1 MKSTGK
7 IIRSLFPSNNYG
19 WMALLF
25 FLLLLPNFVVMFRSS
40 DLVGDV
46 PKQAAYLI
54 FSCLILVIPALLFKA
69 KTYFTLLSLFL
80 ILSPIEIG
88 HILLNKMPVSIGL
101 MSAILNTNNQEA
113 FELIYSLKGYV
124 IFFFLILILYYWVL
138 FTRIENKPI
147 FTAQGKI
154 LVFTLFALFN
164 IALWMMMWKMADYT
178 DGAIYRLRA
187 ANSNFSMKYKKVYPC
202 DLIAA
207 TAEVIAMEREID
219 KMQEQLKDFS
229 FHAERQDTIAE
240 KEIYVLV
247 IGESGRYGNYSLN
260 GYPRPTSPLLDKQE
274 NLVSYSKALTTSNLT
289 NIAIQQLLTRATPD
303 KPDVA
308 YKEKA
313 LPDAFME
320 CGFNT
325 AWLASQSSSDRFVKR
340 ITAGMDY
347 TFFSTTDF
355 DSADNY
361 DGKLL
366 PHLDSVLSLD
376 KQKQLIIIHTLGSHF
391 RYNARYPESFCRFT
405 PSLHENTGYD
415 VVSPSNKEALVNSYD
430 NSISYTDYVL
440 HEIIRKVDDE
450 KAISAVIYISDHAE
464 NLYDDERNMAVH
476 GNTEPS
482 IYELHVPLFIW
493 TSTTYRN
500 VRPGKTEAI
509 ENHKEKKVSTS
520 NLLHSF
526 LDIADISYPEED
538 SKQSFASQEFREDS
552 VWYILTPD
560 KRLIKK
566 SDL

>member
-1 MKSTGK
+1 MKRIGK
-7 IIRSLFPSNNYG
+7 MIRSLFPSNKYG
-19 WMALLF
+19 WMTLLF
-25 FLLLLPNFVVMFRSS
+25 FLLLLPNLAVMFRSS
-40 DLVGDV
+40 DLMGDI
-46 PKQAAYLI
+46 PKQAAYLF
-54 FSCLILVIPALLFKA
+54 FSCLILIVPALLFKA
-69 KTYFTLLSLFL
+69 KLYFSLSGLFL

-88 HILLNKMPVSIGL
+88 HVLLNKMPISIGL

-124 IFFFLILILYYWVL
+124 IFFLLILILYYWVL

-147 FTAQGKI
+147 FTVKGKI
-154 LVFTLFALFN
+154 VVFSLFAIFN
-164 IALWMMMWKMADYT
+164 IALWGMMWKMVDYT
-178 DGAIYRLRA
+178 DGAIYRMRA
-187 ANSNFSMKYKKVYPC
+187 TNSSFLMKYKKIYPC

-207 TAEVIAMEREID
+207 TAEVFAMEREID
-219 KMQEQLKDFS
+219 RMQEQLKDFS
-229 FHAERQDTIAE
+229 FRAEQQDTIPG

-260 GYPRPTSPLLDKQE
+260 GYNRPTSPLLDKQE
-274 NLVSYSKALTTSNLT
+274 NLVSYSKVLTTSNLT
-289 NIAIQQLLTRATPD
+289 NIAIQQILTRATPD
-303 KPDVA
+303 NPNIA

-313 LPDAFME
+313 LPDAFIE

-340 ITAGMDY
+340 ITADMDY

-366 PHLDSVLSLD
+366 PHLDSVLSRN
-376 KQKQLIIIHTLGSHF
+376 KQKQLIVIHTLGSHF

-415 VVSPSNKEALVNSYD
+415 VVSPSNKEVLVNSYD
-430 NSISYTDYVL
+430 NSICYTDYVL
-440 HEIIRKVDDE
+440 NEIIRKVDDE
-450 KAISAVIYISDHAE
+450 KAVSAVVYLSDHAE
-464 NLYDDERNMAVH
+464 NLYDDERNLAVH

-482 IYELHVPLFIW
+482 IYELHIPLFIW
-493 TSTTYRN
+493 TSAAYRN
-500 VRPGKTEAI
+500 ARPEKAEAI

-520 NLLHSF
+520 NLFHSF
-526 LDIADISYPEED
+526 LDIAGISYPEENRE
-538 SKQSFASQEFREDS
+538 QSFASPEFREDS

>member
-1 MKSTGK
+1 MKRIGK
-7 IIRSLFPSNNYG
+7 MIRSLFPSNKYR
-19 WMALLF
+19 WMTLLF
-25 FLLLLPNFVVMFRSS
+25 FLLLLPNLAVMFRSS
-40 DLVGDV
+40 DLMGDI
-46 PKQAAYLI
+46 PKQAAYLF
-54 FSCLILVIPALLFKA
+54 FSCLILIVPALLFKA
-69 KTYFTLLSLFL
+69 KRYFSLSGLFL

-88 HILLNKMPVSIGL
+88 HVLLNKMPISIGL

-124 IFFFLILILYYWVL
+124 IFFLLILILYYWVL

-147 FTAQGKI
+147 FTVKGKI
-154 LVFTLFALFN
+154 VVFSLFAIFN
-164 IALWMMMWKMADYT
+164 IALWGMMWKMVDYT
-178 DGAIYRLRA
+178 DGAIYRMRA
-187 ANSNFSMKYKKVYPC
+187 TNSSFLMKYKKIYPC

-207 TAEVIAMEREID
+207 TAEVFAMEREID
-219 KMQEQLKDFS
+219 RMQEQLKDFS
-229 FHAERQDTIAE
+229 FRAEQQDTIPG

-260 GYPRPTSPLLDKQE
+260 GYNRPTSPLLDKQE
-274 NLVSYSKALTTSNLT
+274 NLVSYSKVLTTSNLT
-289 NIAIQQLLTRATPD
+289 NIAIQQILTRATPD
-303 KPDVA
+303 NPDIA

-313 LPDAFME
+313 LSDAFIE

-340 ITAGMDY
+340 ITADMDY

-366 PHLDSVLSLD
+366 PHLDSVLSRN
-376 KQKQLIIIHTLGSHF
+376 KQKQLIVIHTLGSHF

-415 VVSPSNKEALVNSYD
+415 VVSPSNKEVLVNSYD
-430 NSISYTDYVL
+430 NSICYTDYVL
-440 HEIIRKVDDE
+440 NEIIRKVDDE
-450 KAISAVIYISDHAE
+450 KAVSAVVYLSDHAE
-464 NLYDDERNMAVH
+464 NLYDDERNLAVH

-482 IYELHVPLFIW
+482 IYELHIPLFIW
-493 TSTTYRN
+493 TSAAYRN
-500 VRPGKTEAI
+500 ARPEKAEAI

-520 NLLHSF
+520 NLFHSF
-526 LDIADISYPEED
+526 LDIAGISYPEENRE
-538 SKQSFASQEFREDS
+538 QSFASPEFREDS

>member
-1 MKSTGK
+1 MKRIGK
-7 IIRSLFPSNNYG
+7 MIRSLFPSNKYG
-19 WMALLF
+19 WMTLLF
-25 FLLLLPNFVVMFRSS
+25 FLLLLPNLAVMFRSS
-40 DLVGDV
+40 DLMGDI
-46 PKQAAYLI
+46 PKQAAYLF
-54 FSCLILVIPALLFKA
+54 FSCLILIVPALLFKA
-69 KTYFTLLSLFL
+69 KLYFSLSGLFL

-88 HILLNKMPVSIGL
+88 HVLLNKMPISIGL

-124 IFFFLILILYYWVL
+124 IFFLLILILYYWVL

-147 FTAQGKI
+147 FTVKGKI
-154 LVFTLFALFN
+154 VVFSLFAIFN
-164 IALWMMMWKMADYT
+164 IALWGMMWKMVDYT
-178 DGAIYRLRA
+178 DGAIYRMRA
-187 ANSNFSMKYKKVYPC
+187 TNSSFLMKYKKIYPC

-207 TAEVIAMEREID
+207 TAEVFAMEREID
-219 KMQEQLKDFS
+219 RMQEQLKDFS
-229 FHAERQDTIAE
+229 FRAEQQDTIPG

-260 GYPRPTSPLLDKQE
+260 GYNRPTSPLLDKQE
-274 NLVSYSKALTTSNLT
+274 NLVSYSKVLTTSNLT
-289 NIAIQQLLTRATPD
+289 NIAIQQILTRATPD
-303 KPDVA
+303 NPDIA

-313 LPDAFME
+313 LPDAFIE

-340 ITAGMDY
+340 ITADMDY

-366 PHLDSVLSLD
+366 PHLDSVLSRN
-376 KQKQLIIIHTLGSHF
+376 KQKQLIVIHTLGSHF

-415 VVSPSNKEALVNSYD
+415 VVSPSNKEVLVNSYD
-430 NSISYTDYVL
+430 NSICYTDYVL
-440 HEIIRKVDDE
+440 NEIIRKVDDE
-450 KAISAVIYISDHAE
+450 KAVSAVVYLSDHAE
-464 NLYDDERNMAVH
+464 NLYDDERNLAVH

-482 IYELHVPLFIW
+482 IYELHIPLFIW
-493 TSTTYRN
+493 TSAAYRN
-500 VRPGKTEAI
+500 ARPEKAEAI

-520 NLLHSF
+520 NLFHSF
-526 LDIADISYPEED
+526 LDIAGISYPEENRE
-538 SKQSFASQEFREDS
+538 QSFASPEFREDS

>member
-1 MKSTGK
+1 MKRIGK
-7 IIRSLFPSNNYG
+7 MIRSLFPSNKYG
-19 WMALLF
+19 WMTLLF
-25 FLLLLPNFVVMFRSS
+25 FLLLLPNLAVMFRSS
-40 DLVGDV
+40 DLMGDI
-46 PKQAAYLI
+46 PKQAAYLF
-54 FSCLILVIPALLFKA
+54 FSCLILIVPALLFKA
-69 KTYFTLLSLFL
+69 KLYFSLSGLFL

-88 HILLNKMPVSIGL
+88 HVLLNKMPISIGL

-124 IFFFLILILYYWVL
+124 IFFLLILILYYWVL

-147 FTAQGKI
+147 FTVKGKI
-154 LVFTLFALFN
+154 VVFSLFAIFN
-164 IALWMMMWKMADYT
+164 IALWGMMWKMVDYT
-178 DGAIYRLRA
+178 DGAIYRMRA
-187 ANSNFSMKYKKVYPC
+187 TNSSFLMKYKKIYPC

-207 TAEVIAMEREID
+207 TAEVFAMEREID
-219 KMQEQLKDFS
+219 RMQEQLKDFS
-229 FHAERQDTIAE
+229 FQAEQQDTIPG

-260 GYPRPTSPLLDKQE
+260 GYNRPTSPLLDKQE
-274 NLVSYSKALTTSNLT
+274 NLVSYSKVLTTSNLT
-289 NIAIQQLLTRATPD
+289 NIAIQQILTRATPD
-303 KPDVA
+303 NPDIA

-313 LPDAFME
+313 LPDAFIE

-340 ITAGMDY
+340 ITADMDY

-366 PHLDSVLSLD
+366 PHLDSVLSRN
-376 KQKQLIIIHTLGSHF
+376 KQKQLIVIHTLGSHF

-415 VVSPSNKEALVNSYD
+415 VVSPSNKEVLVNSYD
-430 NSISYTDYVL
+430 NSICYTDYVL
-440 HEIIRKVDDE
+440 NEIIRKVDDE
-450 KAISAVIYISDHAE
+450 KAVSAIVYLSDHAE
-464 NLYDDERNMAVH
+464 NLYDDERNLAVH

-482 IYELHVPLFIW
+482 IYELHIPLFIW
-493 TSTTYRN
+493 TSAAYRN
-500 VRPGKTEAI
+500 ARPEKAEAI

-520 NLLHSF
+520 NLFHSF
-526 LDIADISYPEED
+526 LDIAGISYPEENRE
-538 SKQSFASQEFREDS
+538 QSFASPEFREDS

>member
-1 MKSTGK
+1 MKRIGK
-7 IIRSLFPSNNYG
+7 MIRSLFPSNKYG
-19 WMALLF
+19 WMTLLF
-25 FLLLLPNFVVMFRSS
+25 FLLLLPNLAVMFRSS
-40 DLVGDV
+40 DLMGDI
-46 PKQAAYLI
+46 PKQAAYLF
-54 FSCLILVIPALLFKA
+54 FSCLILIVPALLFKA
-69 KTYFTLLSLFL
+69 KLYFSLSGLFL

-88 HILLNKMPVSIGL
+88 HVLLNKMPISIGL

-124 IFFFLILILYYWVL
+124 IFFLLILILYYWVL

-147 FTAQGKI
+147 FTVKGKI
-154 LVFTLFALFN
+154 VVFSLFTIFN
-164 IALWMMMWKMADYT
+164 IALWGMMWKMVDYT
-178 DGAIYRLRA
+178 DGAIYRMRA
-187 ANSNFSMKYKKVYPC
+187 TNSSFLMKYKKIYPC

-207 TAEVIAMEREID
+207 TAEVFAMEREID
-219 KMQEQLKDFS
+219 RMQEQLKDFS
-229 FHAERQDTIAE
+229 FRAEQQDTIPG

-260 GYPRPTSPLLDKQE
+260 GYNRPTSPLLDKQE
-274 NLVSYSKALTTSNLT
+274 NLVSYSKVLTTSNLT
-289 NIAIQQLLTRATPD
+289 NIAIQQILTRATPD
-303 KPDVA
+303 NPDIA

-313 LPDAFME
+313 LPDAFIE
-320 CGFNT
+320 CSFNT

-340 ITAGMDY
+340 ITADMDY

-361 DGKLL
+361 DEKLL
-366 PHLDSVLSLD
+366 PHLDSVLSRN
-376 KQKQLIIIHTLGSHF
+376 KQKQLIVIHTLGSHF

-415 VVSPSNKEALVNSYD
+415 VVSPSNKEVLVNSYD
-430 NSISYTDYVL
+430 NSICYTDYVL
-440 HEIIRKVDDE
+440 NEIIRKVDDE
-450 KAISAVIYISDHAE
+450 KAVSAVVYLSDHAE
-464 NLYDDERNMAVH
+464 NLYDDERNLAVH

-482 IYELHVPLFIW
+482 IYELHIPLFIW
-493 TSTTYRN
+493 TSAAYRN
-500 VRPGKTEAI
+500 ARPEKAEAI

-520 NLLHSF
+520 NLFHSF
-526 LDIADISYPEED
+526 LDIAGISYPEENRE
-538 SKQSFASQEFREDS
+538 QSFASPEFREDS

>member
-1 MKSTGK
+1 MKRIGK
-7 IIRSLFPSNNYG
+7 MIRSLFPSNKYG
-19 WMALLF
+19 WMTLLF
-25 FLLLLPNFVVMFRSS
+25 FLLLLPNLAVMFRSS
-40 DLVGDV
+40 DLMGDI
-46 PKQAAYLI
+46 PKQAAYLF
-54 FSCLILVIPALLFKA
+54 FSCLILIVPALLFKA
-69 KTYFTLLSLFL
+69 KLYFSLSGLFL

-88 HILLNKMPVSIGL
+88 HVLLNKMPISIGL

-124 IFFFLILILYYWVL
+124 IFFLLILILYYWVL

-147 FTAQGKI
+147 FTVKGKI
-154 LVFTLFALFN
+154 VVFSLFAIFN
-164 IALWMMMWKMADYT
+164 IALWGMMWKMVDYT
-178 DGAIYRLRA
+178 DGAIYRMRA
-187 ANSNFSMKYKKVYPC
+187 TNSSFLMKYKKIYPC

-207 TAEVIAMEREID
+207 TAEVFAMEREID
-219 KMQEQLKDFS
+219 RMQEQLKDFS
-229 FHAERQDTIAE
+229 FRAEQQDTIPG

-260 GYPRPTSPLLDKQE
+260 GYNRPTSPLLDKQE
-274 NLVSYSKALTTSNLT
+274 NLVSYSKVLTTSNLT
-289 NIAIQQLLTRATPD
+289 NIAIQQILTRATPD
-303 KPDVA
+303 NPDIA

-313 LPDAFME
+313 LSDAFIE

-340 ITAGMDY
+340 ITADMDY

-366 PHLDSVLSLD
+366 PHLDSVLSRN
-376 KQKQLIIIHTLGSHF
+376 KQKQLIVIHTLGSHF

-415 VVSPSNKEALVNSYD
+415 VVSPSNKEVLVNSYD
-430 NSISYTDYVL
+430 NSICYTDYVL
-440 HEIIRKVDDE
+440 NEIIRKVDDE
-450 KAISAVIYISDHAE
+450 KAVSAVVYLSDHAE
-464 NLYDDERNMAVH
+464 NLYDDERNLAVH

-482 IYELHVPLFIW
+482 IYELHIPLFIW
-493 TSTTYRN
+493 TSAAYRN
-500 VRPGKTEAI
+500 ARPEKAEAI

-520 NLLHSF
+520 NLFHSF
-526 LDIADISYPEED
+526 LDIAGISYPEENRE
-538 SKQSFASQEFREDS
+538 QSFASPEFREDS

>member
-1 MKSTGK
+1 MKRIGK
-7 IIRSLFPSNNYG
+7 MIRSLFPSNKYR
-19 WMALLF
+19 WMTLLF
-25 FLLLLPNFVVMFRSS
+25 FLLLLPNLAVMFRSS
-40 DLVGDV
+40 DVMGDI
-46 PKQAAYLI
+46 PKQAAYLF
-54 FSCLILVIPALLFKA
+54 FSCLILIVPALLFKA
-69 KTYFTLLSLFL
+69 KLYFSLSGLFL

-88 HILLNKMPVSIGL
+88 HVLLNKMPISIGL

-124 IFFFLILILYYWVL
+124 IFFLLILILYYWVL

-147 FTAQGKI
+147 FTVKGKI
-154 LVFTLFALFN
+154 VVFSLFAIFN
-164 IALWMMMWKMADYT
+164 IALWGMMWKMVDYT
-178 DGAIYRLRA
+178 DGAIYRMRA
-187 ANSNFSMKYKKVYPC
+187 TNSSFLMKYKKIYPC

-207 TAEVIAMEREID
+207 TAEVFAMEREID
-219 KMQEQLKDFS
+219 RMQEQLKDFS
-229 FHAERQDTIAE
+229 FRAEQQDTIPG

-260 GYPRPTSPLLDKQE
+260 GYNRPTSPLLDKQE
-274 NLVSYSKALTTSNLT
+274 NLVSYSKVLTTSNLT
-289 NIAIQQLLTRATPD
+289 NIAIQQILTRATPD
-303 KPDVA
+303 NPDIA

-313 LPDAFME
+313 LSDAFIE

-340 ITAGMDY
+340 ITADMDY

-366 PHLDSVLSLD
+366 PHLDSVLSRN
-376 KQKQLIIIHTLGSHF
+376 KQKQLIVIHTLGSHF

-415 VVSPSNKEALVNSYD
+415 VVSPSNKEVLVNSYD
-430 NSISYTDYVL
+430 NSICYTDYVL
-440 HEIIRKVDDE
+440 NEIIRKVDDE
-450 KAISAVIYISDHAE
+450 KAVSAVVYLSDHAE
-464 NLYDDERNMAVH
+464 NLYDDERNLAVH

-482 IYELHVPLFIW
+482 IYELHIPLFIW
-493 TSTTYRN
+493 TSAAYRN
-500 VRPGKTEAI
+500 ARPEKAEAI

-520 NLLHSF
+520 NLFHSF
-526 LDIADISYPEED
+526 LDIAGISYPEENRE
-538 SKQSFASQEFREDS
+538 QSFASPEFREDS

>member
-1 MKSTGK
+1 MKQIGK
-7 IIRSLFPSNNYG
+7 IIRVLFPSNNYG
-19 WMALLF
+19 WMLLLF
-25 FLLLLPNFVVMFRSS
+25 FLLLLPNFVVTFRSS
-40 DLVGDV
+40 DLAGDTM
-46 PKQAAYLI
+46 KQIAYLF
-54 FSCLILVIPALLFKA
+54 FSCLILFVPALLFNA
-69 KTYFTLLSLFL
+69 KTYFALSSIFLLF
-80 ILSPIEIG
+80 SPIEIG
-88 HILLNKMPVSIGL
+88 HVLLNKMPISIGL

-124 IFFFLILILYYWVL
+124 ILFLLILILYYWIL
-138 FTRIENKPI
+138 FTKIENKPI
-147 FTAQGKI
+147 LSGQGKI
-154 LVFTLFALFN
+154 LVFSLFALFN
-164 IALWMMMWKMADYT
+164 IALWLMMWKMSDYT

-207 TAEVIAMEREID
+207 TAEAIGMEREIGE
-219 KMQEQLKDFS
+219 MQEQLKDFS
-229 FHAERQDTIAE
+229 FEAEPEDTIPG

-247 IGESGRYGNYSLN
+247 IGESSRYGNYALN
-260 GYPRPTSPLLDKQE
+260 GYNRPTTPLLDKQE
-274 NLVSYSKALTTSNLT
+274 NLVSYSKVLTTSNLT
-289 NIAIQQLLTRATPD
+289 NIAIQQILTRATPD
-303 KPDVA
+303 KPDIA

-313 LPDAFME
+313 LPDAFIE

-340 ITAGMDY
+340 ITADMDY

-376 KQKQLIIIHTLGSHF
+376 KQRQLIVIHTLGSHF

-405 PSLHENTGYD
+405 PSLHENTGYG
-415 VVSPSNKEALVNSYD
+415 VVSPSNKEVLVNSYD
-430 NSISYTDYVL
+430 NSICYTDYVL
-440 HEIIRKVDDE
+440 NEIIRKVDDQ
-450 KAISAVIYISDHAE
+450 KAVSAVVYLSDHAE
-464 NLYDDERNMAVH
+464 NLYDDERNLAVH

-482 IYELHVPLFIW
+482 IYELHIPLFIW
-493 TSTTYRN
+493 TSTAYRT
-500 VRPGKTEAI
+500 VRPEKAEAI

-520 NLLHSF
+520 NLFHSF
-526 LDIADISYPEED
+526 LDIAGIRYAGNNKE
-538 SKQSFASQEFREDS
+538 QSFASPEFREDS